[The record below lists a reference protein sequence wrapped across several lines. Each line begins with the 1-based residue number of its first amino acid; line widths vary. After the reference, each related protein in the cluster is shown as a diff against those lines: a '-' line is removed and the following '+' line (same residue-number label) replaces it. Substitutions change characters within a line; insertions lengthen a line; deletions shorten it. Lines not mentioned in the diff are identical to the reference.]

1 NLRKVSQWLK
11 KLANEANLNV
21 INVFLISSETGL
33 GMKEVAKEMELQ
45 RKGHN
50 NYVVGVT
57 NVGKSTFIN
66 KYIDNAT
73 GLKEVI
79 TTSYFPGNTIDFINL
94 LLADN
99 ISFIDQQGLV

>member
-1 NLRKVSQWLK
+1 LPKSTNLRKVSQWLK

-33 GMKEVAKEMELQ
+33 GMKEVAKEMEFQ

-50 NYVVGVT
+50 IYVVGVT
-57 NVGKSTFIN
+57 NVRKSTFIN

-73 GLKEVI
+73 GLKELI
-79 TTSYFPGNTIDFINL
+79 TNSYYKETTIGIIDIL
-94 LLADN
+94 VDDN
-99 ISFIDQQGLV
+99 KS